1 MVGKQSSNTTMQTI
15 LIWSIGWP
23 KSYLVW
29 RLKTISFYFWYN
41 ILLELDKFFSGIF
54 FGLFLLRLNRYQAL
68 PGYVHGQIWPHS
80 TCLWWGFFGTP
91 CMYTQQTR
99 LAIPWPGPS
108 DTKSL
113 WVLHHHHHHQHCDL
127 EEGRWPPEVGH
138 RLPPR
143 KFKAGRCPI
152 WAQGAPSEQ
161 TVPPPLSWP
170 CPSAICTFVRGQ
182 QRQAVADP
190 MLLHLLLQTHWSTI
204 TLLVVAADALASA
217 APSPSWCHVLL
228 DNEQ

>member
-143 KFKAGRCPI
+143 KFKAGRCPHLSTRCPL
-152 WAQGAPSEQ
+152 WADGAPA
-161 TVPPPLSWP
+161 VVLALPL
-170 CPSAICTFVRGQ
+170 GH
-182 QRQAVADP
+182 
-190 MLLHLLLQTHWSTI
+190 LHLCPRTTKAGSGRSNASTS
-204 TLLVVAADALASA
+204 TTTGSCRPTGA
-217 APSPSWCHVLL
+217 
-228 DNEQ
+228 Q